1 MFYYLENFVYHWHVV
16 WRILFTK
23 SSTLRTLGEQMQ
35 SSPALIP
42 GSGSI
47 PHPIWREEGA
57 GWMTDNLVEGVP
69 PQLTWLRPSE
79 IQVSSWVLDTRVWS
93 CVKLGS
99 GDHPTWPT
107 SLLDPGLLP
116 IYSGR
121 KANLCPVVFYL
132 SGLSSEQNDMCP
144 TLLAL
149 NQSRQWTWKYIK
161 EEKCC
166 LNGRA
171 SLDCSSELFQ
181 NFSVS

>member
-16 WRILFTK
+16 WRLLFTT
-23 SSTLRTLGEQMQ
+23 SSTLRTLPEQMQ
-35 SSPALIP
+35 TSSCPNPWLRVD
-42 GSGSI
+42 

-57 GWMTDNLVEGVP
+57 GWMIDNLVEGVP

-107 SLLDPGLLP
+107 SLLDPGLLL

-121 KANLCPVVFYL
+121 KANPCPVVFYL
-132 SGLSSEQNDMCP
+132 SGLSSEQNDSCP
-144 TLLAL
+144 AYFT
-149 NQSRQWTWKYIK
+149 
-161 EEKCC
+161 
-166 LNGRA
+166 
-171 SLDCSSELFQ
+171 
-181 NFSVS
+181 SVESKQTMNMEIH